1 MKTFLARFLRN
12 MAGIGIGVGVSMAGN
27 YTGLI
32 PLAYQAL
39 VPILVGPALNA
50 AAKAGRTLLDDGVAK
65 NLCQIL

>member
-12 MAGIGIGVGVSMAGN
+12 LAGIGIGVGISVAGS

-32 PLAYQAL
+32 PVAYQTL

-50 AAKAGRTLLDDGVAK
+50 VAKVGRTLLDDGVTK
-65 NLCQIL
+65 SLCQLV

>member
-12 MAGIGIGVGVSMAGN
+12 LAGIGIGVGVSVAGS

-32 PLAYQAL
+32 PVAYQTL

-50 AAKAGRTLLDDGVAK
+50 VAKAGRTLLDDGVAK
-65 NLCQIL
+65 SLCQLV